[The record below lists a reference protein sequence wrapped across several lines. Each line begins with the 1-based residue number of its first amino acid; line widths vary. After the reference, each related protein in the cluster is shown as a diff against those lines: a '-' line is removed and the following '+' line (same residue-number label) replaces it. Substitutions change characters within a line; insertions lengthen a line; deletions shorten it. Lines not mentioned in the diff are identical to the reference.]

1 VILEAMASG
10 MPAVGFDVP
19 GPRDI
24 IRPDATGLIVGKI
37 SAAALADTLGRL
49 SAQAEALRTMG
60 AAARRYAETQTWDN
74 IHNGLLND
82 YSEIMNGT
90 S

>member
-1 VILEAMASG
+1 
-10 MPAVGFDVP
+10 
-19 GPRDI
+19 
-24 IRPDATGLIVGKI
+24 
-37 SAAALADTLGRL
+37 
-49 SAQAEALRTMG
+49 MG